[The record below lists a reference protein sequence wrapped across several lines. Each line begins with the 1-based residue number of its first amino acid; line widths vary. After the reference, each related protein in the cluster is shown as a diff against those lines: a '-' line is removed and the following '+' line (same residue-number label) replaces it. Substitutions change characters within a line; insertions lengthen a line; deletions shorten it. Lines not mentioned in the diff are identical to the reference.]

1 MATTTV
7 PVPTRLLNVSDQ
19 VISYRHGGKLWTF
32 APHGQK
38 GSLLPVPSDVTEV
51 LLQKFG
57 HDLQVVGAYA
67 QRTYVPKNE
76 IKRYY
81 VGNFSGDPDAPK
93 EFETVK
99 IDKDGNEKTIRVK
112 NSIAAPRTF
121 TRTLGRE
128 MEIKPP
134 GSVTYIDPYLGERT
148 NDYPMQVTLP
158 GRPVVIPPFSVVE
171 VTYQQFYSIML
182 SERGNRTFFCR
193 PSRDLTWVPDYTDP
207 SMTLDRFHT
216 YLSLFGETPSQEAGA
231 ALVPGTEAELRAR
244 WIGEGKDE
252 DAVEEAVESARWDA
266 FARGRLRA
274 MNLDHALP
282 TQAEF
287 EAAWAASSNGTPKKR
302 GRPPKIA
309 VPVVEASAGVDV

>member
-1 MATTTV
+1 MAAN
-7 PVPTRLLNVSDQ
+7 PIRLLNVSE
-19 VISYRHGGKLWTF
+19 VTISYRHAGKLWTF

-38 GSLLPVPSDVTEV
+38 GSLQPVPSEV
-51 LLQKFG
+51 AETLLQKFG

-67 QRTYVPKNE
+67 QRTYVPVNE

-93 EFETVK
+93 EFDTVK
-99 IDKDGNEKTIRVK
+99 IDKEGNEIPIKVK
-112 NSIAAPRTF
+112 NAIASPRTY
-121 TRTLGRE
+121 TKTLGRE

-134 GSVTYIDPYLGERT
+134 GSVKYIDPYLGERT

-158 GRPVVIPPFSVVE
+158 GKPVVIPPFTVVE

-193 PSRDLTWVPDYTDP
+193 PSRDLAWAPNYTDP
-207 SMTLDRFHT
+207 TMTLDRFHV
-216 YLSLFGETPSQEAGA
+216 YLGLFGETATQEAGA
-231 ALVPGTEAELRAR
+231 ALIPGTETELRDR
-244 WIGEGKDE
+244 WAAEGKTEDE
-252 DAVEEAVESARWDA
+252 IEEGIESARWDA

-282 TQAEF
+282 SEKEF
-287 EAAWAASSNGTPKKR
+287 EAAWSKFAAGVAPKKR
-302 GRPPKIA
+302 GRPVKHVEEVSEPA
-309 VPVVEASAGVDV
+309 SSEPVL

>member
-1 MATTTV
+1 MAANL
-7 PVPTRLLNVSDQ
+7 PIRILNVSENT
-19 VISYRHGGKLWTF
+19 ISYRHGGKLWTF

-38 GSLLPVPSDVTEV
+38 GSLQPVPPEV
-51 LLQKFG
+51 AEILLLKFG

-67 QRTYVPKNE
+67 QRSYVPVNE

-93 EFETVK
+93 EFET
-99 IDKDGNEKTIRVK
+99 IRINKDGEERTVMVK

-121 TRTLGRE
+121 SRWLGRE

-134 GSVTYIDPYLGERT
+134 GSVEYIDPYLGKRT

-158 GRPVVIPPFSVVE
+158 GRPLVIPPFSVVE

-193 PSRDLTWVPDYTDP
+193 PSRDLTWVPSHSDP
-207 SMTLDRFHT
+207 SMTLDRLHV
-216 YLSLFGETPSQEAGA
+216 YLSLFGETPTQEAGA
-231 ALVPGTEAELRAR
+231 ALIPGTEAELRER
-244 WIGEGKDE
+244 WAAEGKTDDE
-252 DAVEEAVESARWDA
+252 IEEGIESARWDA

-282 TQAEF
+282 TEKEF
-287 EAAWAASSNGTPKKR
+287 EAAWAKFAAGAPKKR
-302 GRPPKIA
+302 GRPAKP
-309 VPVVEASAGVDV
+309 VEESVVVEASE